1 MRGGLGDGGRRR
13 RRRMVDVLGS
23 WGIHQ
28 ALMHV
33 GEVVI
38 MVR

>member
-1 MRGGLGDGGRRR
+1 MRGGLGGGVRG
-13 RRRMVDVLGS
+13 MVNVSGS

-33 GEVVI
+33 EEVTIDSLAVAI
-38 MVR
+38 

>member
-1 MRGGLGDGGRRR
+1 MRGGLGGGGRR
-13 RRRMVDVLGS
+13 RRRMVDVSGS

-28 ALMHV
+28 VLMHV

>member
-1 MRGGLGDGGRRR
+1 MRGGLGGGGRRR
-13 RRRMVDVLGS
+13 RRMGDVSGS